1 MASADHPGREVVV
14 FPGSV
19 SSHIRARCGGGWDGD
34 KVAADLHDAPA
45 AVGGCVLHPLDA
57 SDPDAWKERLD
68 SALLIRRGGLRD
80 GTARFQKGGFRE
92 DDALF
97 LHQVVPVPEE

>member
-1 MASADHPGREVVV
+1 MGATPRQAPTILVGKLSSFRAVSQATSELAVVV
-14 FPGSV
+14 AGMGTFNV
-19 SSHIRARCGGGWDGD
+19 LAGD

-45 AVGGCVLHPLDA
+45 AVG
-57 SDPDAWKERLD
+57 
-68 SALLIRRGGLRD
+68 LIRRGGLRD

>member
-1 MASADHPGREVVV
+1 MASTDHPGREVVV

-19 SSHIRARCGGGWDGD
+19 SSHIRARCGGWDGGTFNVLAGD
-34 KVAADLHDAPA
+34 KVAADLHDAPT
-45 AVGGCVLHPLDA
+45 AVG
-57 SDPDAWKERLD
+57 
-68 SALLIRRGGLRD
+68 LIRRGGLRD

-97 LHQVVPVPEE
+97 LHQVVPVHADGA